1 MWCSFFKNK
10 TRYSEMLKLP
20 RKQANNT
27 LIQSLAQ
34 LVEHIAKST
43 EPFTKQFIQQEIKLH
58 VRLNPVSL
66 ESSSATGIVSAELTA
81 NTSTELTA
89 NTATEPTSNTSKA
102 LTANTATEPISNT
115 SKALTANTATEPT
128 SNTSKAVTANTATE
142 PISNTSKALTA
153 NTSISAF
160 GSKFGEQARKTL
172 DFLTKKLPEWHC
184 KPLDFWGP
192 ELHSL
197 SHLSSSTAVCH
208 LYNVIDRFEDEKL
221 ITPMR
226 RRISLVRLDQ
236 FRRTIEDRVQSLA
249 QRSQIKISRSTTH
262 KSISINVLC
271 SLLYESDNLSD
282 SDSMKKKIM
291 SRLRAGER
299 CSQLRPGML
308 LALGDA
314 LSDQM

>member
-81 NTSTELTA
+81 NTSTE
-89 NTATEPTSNTSKA
+89 
-102 LTANTATEPISNT
+102 
-115 SKALTANTATEPT
+115 LTANTATEPT